1 MLQWPLFRRYDYLGK
16 NFYLYNENEESMKI
30 QGIMM
35 LLILKSF
42 GKQKGMMLVVSI
54 AINCD
59 SDEIDWDVGFGWI
72 FSTTKGQNPS
82 LFWKRGPNT
91 QRLASHKMSAKKHT
105 CECLKEERIIQNL
118 GNSSLSRR

>member
-16 NFYLYNENEESMKI
+16 TLFRYNENEESMKI

-54 AINCD
+54 AINCE
-59 SDEIDWDVGFGWI
+59 SV
-72 FSTTKGQNPS
+72 T
-82 LFWKRGPNT
+82 R
-91 QRLASHKMSAKKHT
+91 
-105 CECLKEERIIQNL
+105 
-118 GNSSLSRR
+118 